1 MDGRAHWLTCALDG
15 RDHAVLAHD
24 PESGAHRGACGRTV
38 WASSLA
44 SPPATRCPECSVA
57 TGERDAAD
65 RRPTLL
71 DRLLGLR
78 PA

>member
-1 MDGRAHWLTCALDG
+1 MAGRAHWLTCAVDQ

-24 PESGAHRGACGRTV
+24 PESGAHRAACGRTV
-38 WASSLA
+38 WACSLA
-44 SPPATRCPECSVA
+44 SPPAARCPECSVA
-57 TGERDAAD
+57 TGDRTPD
-65 RRPTLL
+65 RRPTLV